1 MYCWWCC
8 HDFDTQRLEMPYAY
22 DAKKKTFQ
30 TTGNFCSWSCM
41 KSFAL
46 EKYGVHKGG
55 TICSNML
62 LMRKR
67 MYDEFSPIERAPSRY
82 LLNVFG
88 GTMTIEEFRQGLVS
102 DATKSV
108 VKDVPKEEI
117 KEKGVKTVS
126 VSSIA
131 TNEKKLEEIKETNVQ
146 NESLTPKLKLKR
158 SKPLPRSHT
167 DLGSAL
173 GLIINPA

>member
-1 MYCWWCC
+1 
-8 HDFDTQRLEMPYAY
+8 
-22 DAKKKTFQ
+22 
-30 TTGNFCSWSCM
+30 
-41 KSFAL
+41 
-46 EKYGVHKGG
+46 
-55 TICSNML
+55 
-62 LMRKR
+62 MRKR
-67 MYDEFSPIERAPSRY
+67 MYNEFSPIEKAPSRY

-88 GTMTIEEFRQGLVS
+88 GDMTIEEFREGLVC
-102 DATKSV
+102 DASKNI
-108 VKDVPKEEI
+108 VKQVPTEEI
-117 KEKGVKTVS
+117 MEKGVKTVS

>member
-1 MYCWWCC
+1 
-8 HDFDTQRLEMPYAY
+8 MPYAY
-22 DAKKKTFQ
+22 DAGKKTFQ

-55 TICSNML
+55 AICSNIL

-67 MYDEFSPIERAPSRY
+67 MYDEFSPIEKAPSRY
-82 LLNVFG
+82 VLNVFG
-88 GTMTIEEFRQGLVS
+88 GDMTIDEFRRGLMC
-102 DATKSV
+102 DASKGLA
-108 VKDVPKEEI
+108 KDVPTEDI
-117 KEKGVKTVS
+117 VDKGVKTVP

-131 TNEKKLEEIKETNVQ
+131 TNDKKLEEIKETNVQ

>member
-1 MYCWWCC
+1 
-8 HDFDTQRLEMPYAY
+8 MPYAY
-22 DAKKKTFQ
+22 DASKKTFQ

-67 MYDEFSPIERAPSRY
+67 MYNEFSPIEKAPSRY

-88 GTMTIEEFRQGLVS
+88 GDMTIEEFREGLVC
-102 DATKSV
+102 DAS
-108 VKDVPKEEI
+108 
-117 KEKGVKTVS
+117 
-126 VSSIA
+126 
-131 TNEKKLEEIKETNVQ
+131 
-146 NESLTPKLKLKR
+146 
-158 SKPLPRSHT
+158 
-167 DLGSAL
+167 
-173 GLIINPA
+173 

>member
-1 MYCWWCC
+1 
-8 HDFDTQRLEMPYAY
+8 
-22 DAKKKTFQ
+22 
-30 TTGNFCSWSCM
+30 M

-55 TICSNML
+55 AICSNIL

-88 GTMTIEEFRQGLVS
+88 GDMTIEEFRRGLMC
-102 DATKSV
+102 DASKGV
-108 VKDVPKEEI
+108 AKDVPTEDI
-117 KEKGVKTVS
+117 VDKGVKTVP

-131 TNEKKLEEIKETNVQ
+131 TNDKKLEEIKETNVQ